1 MQVMIKKDQNRGTKA
16 VSENEEAEYKAAFSM
31 FDKDGD
37 GNITAAELA
46 SVFKALGQD
55 VSDSDIKVCI
65 DAVNLCCRLI
75 WCR

>member
-1 MQVMIKKDQNRGTKA
+1 MIKKDQNRGTKA
-16 VSENEEAEYKAAFSM
+16 VSQNEEAEYKAAFSM

-37 GNITAAELA
+37 GNITATELA

-55 VSDSDIKVCI
+55 VSDSDVKVCI
-65 DAVNLCCRLI
+65 DVVDSNCWSM